1 MQSQNLEYSIQR
13 ALDLAKN
20 HRHEYA
26 TLEHLLLSLTEDK
39 DVLPILEFAEVDP
52 EKLQRD
58 LIQHLQQQQITLPQ
72 GVEIETRVTVG
83 FQRVLQRAV
92 LHAKSAKLDEING
105 AHLLVSMY
113 SEEESYAVYLLE
125 QHNLSRFDVVTYLTD
140 ILHMD
145 DDDVDETEDIESV
158 DDLEPAG
165 DKAPSE
171 SALEKYCIN
180 LNAKAESGRID
191 TLIGREKEVHRI
203 AEVLLRRNKN
213 NPILLGDPGVGKTAV
228 VEGLAKQ
235 IVDKT
240 APDVLHGREVYA
252 LDLGGLL
259 AGTRFRGDF
268 EERFKAILKELKAC
282 KTRPILFVDEAH
294 TLVGAGSVQGGSMDI
309 SNLLKP
315 MLSHGDLQCI
325 AATTYKEYKAHLQK
339 DAALMR
345 RFQKVE
351 VKEPSRVQCLEIVSG
366 IKTYFEQHHNVA
378 YDQGALEAAVDLSTR
393 YLIDRQLPDK
403 AIDVLD
409 EAGANYALK
418 GTKTKGKITK
428 KVIED
433 TVSRMAGIP
442 SHQVTQD
449 DRKVLKN
456 LGTLLKKKV
465 FGQDQAADRL
475 VDAIKMARS
484 GLRNPEKPVGCF
496 LFSGPTG
503 VGKTEIA
510 RQLGQTL
517 HMPLLRFDMSE
528 YMEKHSVSKL
538 IGAPP
543 GYVGFEQGGLLTD
556 AVTKNPHAVILLD
569 EIEKAHPDIY
579 NVLLQMMD
587 YGIVTD
593 HNGQSVNFRNTI
605 LIMTTNA
612 GAVNMEKNTIG
623 FEQQPDLSIEDNAAI
638 KRTFTPEFRNRLDAV
653 VPFSPLPEK
662 VVQQIIHKFIQELS
676 DQLVDKK
683 VQVSLDAKAT
693 RWLLKR
699 GYDRVFG
706 ARPLGRLIDDQIKR
720 PLADE
725 LLFGKLRQGG
735 QVKVTTAGEDLDL
748 KIVPK

>member
-1 MQSQNLEYSIQR
+1 MMQSKNLEYSIQR
-13 ALDLAKN
+13 ALSLAKH

-26 TLEHLLLSLTEDK
+26 TLEHLLLSLTEDT
-39 DVLPILEFAEVDP
+39 DVCPILEFASVDS
-52 EKLQRD
+52 ERLQRE
-58 LIQHLQQQQITLPQ
+58 LINHLQQQHLTLPHDSD
-72 GVEIETRVTVG
+72 VETRVTVG

-92 LHAKSAKLDEING
+92 LHAKSAHLEEING
-105 AHLLVSMY
+105 SHLLVSMY

-140 ILHMD
+140 IAHMID
-145 DDDVDETEDIESV
+145 DEDDEIDDDVPHHKETEDQNTAEDV
-158 DDLEPAG
+158 
-165 DKAPSE
+165 
-171 SALEKYCIN
+171 LEKYCIN
-180 LNAKAESGRID
+180 LNEKAKSGRID
-191 TLIGREKEVHRI
+191 SLIGREKEIHRI
-203 AEVLLRRNKN
+203 AEVLLRRGKN

-235 IVDKT
+235 IVEKQ
-240 APDVLHGREVYA
+240 APEVLHNREVFA

-268 EERFKAILKELKAC
+268 EERFKAILKALQTRKH
-282 KTRPILFVDEAH
+282 RPILFIDEAH

-315 MLSHGDLQCI
+315 MLSHGELQCI
-325 AATTYKEYKAHLQK
+325 AATTFKEYKSHLEK

-351 VKEPSRVQCLEIVSG
+351 IKEPSRQECLEIISG
-366 IKTYFEQHHNVA
+366 VRGYFEKHHNVSYEKA
-378 YDQGALEAAVDLSTR
+378 ALEASVDLSSR

-409 EAGANYALK
+409 EAGAHYALQNK
-418 GTKTKGKITK
+418 KAKVTITK

-433 TVSRMAGIP
+433 TIARMAGIP

-449 DRKVLKN
+449 DRKVLKT
-456 LGTLLKKKV
+456 LGTQLKKKV
-465 FGQDQAADRL
+465 FGQDKAADAV

-484 GLRNPEKPVGCF
+484 GLRSAEKPVGCF

-510 RQLGQTL
+510 RQLGKTL

-528 YMEKHSVSKL
+528 YMEKHSVAKL

-543 GYVGFEQGGLLTD
+543 GYVGFDQGGLLTD
-556 AVTKNPHAVILLD
+556 AVTKNPHSILLLD

-579 NVLLQMMD
+579 NILLQLMD

-593 HNGQSVNFRNTI
+593 HNGRSVSFRNTI
-605 LIMTTNA
+605 VIMTTNA
-612 GAVNMEKNTIG
+612 GAMDMEKGTIG
-623 FEQQPDLSIEDNAAI
+623 FEQNPTLNTEDHAAI
-638 KRTFTPEFRNRLDAV
+638 KRTFTPEFRNRLDSVISFNA
-653 VPFSPLPEK
+653 LPEK
-662 VVQQIIHKFIQELS
+662 VVKQVVQKFMDELS
-676 DQLVDKK
+676 DQLKEKK
-683 VQVSLDAKAT
+683 VHIKADAKALS
-693 RWLLKR
+693 WLSKN
-699 GYDRVFG
+699 GYDRIFG
-706 ARPLGRLIDDQIKR
+706 ARPLSRLIDDKIKR

-725 LLFGKLRQGG
+725 ILFGKLRQGG
-735 QVKVTTAGEDLDL
+735 TVAISL
-748 KIVPK
+748 KNNTLLLNFE